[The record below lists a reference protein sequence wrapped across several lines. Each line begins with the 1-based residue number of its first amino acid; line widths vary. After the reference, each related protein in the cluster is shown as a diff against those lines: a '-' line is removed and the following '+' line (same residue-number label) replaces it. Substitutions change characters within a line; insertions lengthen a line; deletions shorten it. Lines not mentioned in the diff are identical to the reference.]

1 MIKVLFDLNQYLP
14 SGSWW
19 NPALTSSLCVMLVIL
34 ILALIV
40 YFKAKKADPLQKPKG
55 ILLVAE
61 IYVTKMDKM
70 VEENMG
76 PHVKKVGVPIFTFL
90 YIYLF
95 VGMIWGLT
103 GMAAPFTYLF
113 VPLSLGIYTFL
124 QIHIISAYFT
134 RWKYF
139 KRYTS
144 PFAIFLPINLIS
156 MWSPLLSLSFRL
168 FGNALAGFVIT
179 SMVYNVFSN
188 ITIGS
193 FSLGF
198 IAMFVTPVLHAYFD
212 VFSAYIQT
220 TVYILLSMQLIG
232 AEVPEDGKV
241 QYSKRKL
248 AKIKAK
254 YNKQLS
260 TTGEISPVVTNK

>member
-1 MIKVLFDLNQYLP
+1 MIKILFDISKYTPN
-14 SGSWW
+14 GIWW

-34 ILALIV
+34 VLAIIV
-40 YFKAKKADPLQKPKG
+40 KIKSKKVNPLEKPKG
-55 ILLVAE
+55 IMLVAE
-61 IYVTKMDKM
+61 IYVEKMDKM

-76 PHVKKVGVPIFTFL
+76 PHAKKIGVPIFTFL

-95 VGMIWGLT
+95 IGMIWGLT
-103 GMAAPFTYLF
+103 GMTSPFTYFF

-124 QIHIISAYFT
+124 QIHLVSAYFT
-134 RWKYF
+134 RWNYF

-168 FGNALAGFVIT
+168 FGNALAGFVIL
-179 SMVYNVFSN
+179 SMVYDVFAKIS
-188 ITIGS
+188 IAGV
-193 FSLGF
+193 SLGF
-198 IAMFVTPVLHAYFD
+198 AAAFVTPVLHAYFD

-232 AEVPEDGKV
+232 AEIPEDGKI

-248 AKIKAK
+248 ARMKAK

-260 TTGEISPVVTNK
+260 STGEVSSVVNK